1 MILNR
6 RDFSLALGGVL
17 GFGLAPNMANAAS
30 FSSFIASLAP
40 QAAANGI
47 GKARFVAL
55 TTGLEPDAKVIGLS
69 KKQSE
74 FSRPFWDYIES
85 AASGARIAAGLG
97 ALRQHRPTLEA
108 VAKAYGVDDGVI
120 AGIWGMES
128 NFGASQG
135 DRDVLRSVASLAFA
149 GYRRDF
155 YIEQFIAA
163 LMIIEQGHVAR
174 DAMFGS
180 WAGAMGQTQFMPAS
194 FLQYAA
200 DGDGDGRKDI
210 WSNVTDALASAA
222 NHLKL
227 DGWVSGLPWGFEVEV
242 PEGFDWTYG
251 DRMARHD
258 FGVFAKL
265 GLTRTNGRKMPRGAG
280 GLFLPTGINGPAFLI
295 TDNFEVIRKY
305 NTSDAYALGVGH
317 LGDRL
322 TGGRALAK
330 PWPKQT
336 PQLSNAEMLDIQ
348 KRLKARGLPQAKLDG
363 KIGWQTRQGVQAIQ
377 RELGMVPD
385 GHPTKAFHAALK
397 SL

>member
-1 MILNR
+1 MLLDRRGFAGAMIALAFVPSPGQAA
-6 RDFSLALGGVL
+6 DFSAFVARLQL
-17 GFGLAPNMANAAS
+17 
-30 FSSFIASLAP
+30 

-47 GKARFVAL
+47 SKARFAEL
-55 TTGLEPDAKVIGLS
+55 TAGLEPDDKVIAQS

-85 AASGARIAAGLG
+85 AASGARIAAGLA
-97 ALRQHRPTLEA
+97 ALKRHRGTLEA
-108 VAKAYGVDDGVI
+108 VSQSYQVGDGVI

-135 DRDVLRSVASLAFA
+135 DKDVLRSVASLAFA

-163 LMIIEQGHVAR
+163 LTIIEQGHIAR
-174 DAMFGS
+174 NAMLGS

-200 DGDGDGRKDI
+200 DGDGDGRKNI
-210 WSNVTDALASAA
+210 WSSVADALASAA

-227 DGWVSGLPWGFEVEV
+227 DGWIAGLPWGFEVSV
-242 PEGFDWTYG
+242 PQDFDWAYG

-258 FGVFAKL
+258 LAQFATLGV
-265 GLTRTNGRKMPRGAG
+265 TRTNGRKMPRGAG
-280 GLFLPTGINGPAFLI
+280 GLFLPTGIDGPAFLI

-322 TGGRALAK
+322 TGGKGLAK
-330 PWPKQT
+330 PWPKNT
-336 PQLSNAEMLDIQ
+336 PQLSNAELLDVQ
-348 KRLKARGLPQAKLDG
+348 KRLKAKGLPQAKLDG
-363 KIGWQTRQGVQAIQ
+363 KLGWQTRQGVQAVQ

-385 GHPTKAFHAALK
+385 GHPTKPFHAALK